1 MNNEDA
7 EQLEQKK
14 MEILDLEV
22 MSIKALDEYVKDL
35 KIEIKRVEAEIIF
48 KREARRGA
56 EDLFQ

>member
-35 KIEIKRVEAEIIF
+35 KIEIKRVEAEINF
-48 KREARRGA
+48 KKEARRGA
-56 EDLFQ
+56 EDIFQ

>member
-7 EQLEQKK
+7 EQLEREK

-35 KIEIKRVEAEIIF
+35 KIEIKRVEAEINF
-48 KREARRGA
+48 KKEARRGA
-56 EDLFQ
+56 EDIFQ

>member
-1 MNNEDA
+1 MD
-7 EQLEQKK
+7 
-14 MEILDLEV
+14 ILDLEV

-48 KREARRGA
+48 KKEARRGA

>member
-7 EQLEQKK
+7 EQLEQEK

-35 KIEIKRVEAEIIF
+35 KIEIKRVEAEINF
-48 KREARRGA
+48 KKEARRGA

>member
-7 EQLEQKK
+7 EKLEQEK

-35 KIEIKRVEAEIIF
+35 KIEIKRVEAEINF
-48 KREARRGA
+48 KKEARRGA

>member
-14 MEILDLEV
+14 MDILDLEV

-35 KIEIKRVEAEIIF
+35 KIEIKRVEAEINF
-48 KREARRGA
+48 KKEARRGA